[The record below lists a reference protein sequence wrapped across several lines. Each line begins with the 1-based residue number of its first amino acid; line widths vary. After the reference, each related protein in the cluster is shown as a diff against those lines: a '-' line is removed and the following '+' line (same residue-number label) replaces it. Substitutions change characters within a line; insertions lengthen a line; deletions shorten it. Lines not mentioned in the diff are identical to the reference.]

1 MGTGVFHLGT
11 VRLLDG
17 STIVFMDALTSRSD
31 QKELN
36 RLNHEY
42 PGWRVW
48 RSRHNSAPAKWVA
61 SNLDPQSPHD
71 PTLHGDSAEELEN
84 RLEDPP
90 LRIGRPLL
98 DKEVAR

>member
-1 MGTGVFHLGT
+1 MFHLGT

-17 STIVFMDALTSRSD
+17 STIVFMDALTSPSD

-48 RSRHNSAPAKWVA
+48 RSRQNGAPAKWVA

-71 PTLHGDSAEELEN
+71 PTLHGDSVEELEN